1 MGDNGT
7 VHSGVPE
14 KQLLLR
20 YNKEETDLQSHT
32 MHVFILYKLIFT
44 YVIYEQFIFGY
55 GCVRNNNVRK

>member
-44 YVIYEQFIFGY
+44 MAEKILQILMCIKVDDQA
-55 GCVRNNNVRK
+55 